1 MKAKKNILSAL
12 LAAVMLTGC
21 ANTTIEMESEQ
32 SSEPASEVIQPTA
45 EVTEPVSEPEPEPEP
60 EPQPVS
66 ITFTA
71 IGDNLIH
78 APIYRQAAAR
88 SQDGT
93 YDFAYAYEG
102 AADLIGGADI
112 TVMNQETLICGDEY
126 QPSTY
131 PMFNSPTQLGE
142 YMSQLGVDV
151 FTIANNHC
159 LDKGEQG
166 LSDCLDWYDE
176 HGYTRVGAYKNSEDR
191 ANIRTIEIDG
201 VTVSFLCYTEYLNGL
216 SLPAGSDLEIGMAFE
231 YDTIKEEIRAA
242 KEISDICVLSL
253 HWGTENSWVT
263 EDYQRQ
269 LAAEYG
275 EAGADVIIGTHP
287 HVLRGIEMIENSDG
301 RKTLCAYSLGNFI
314 SAQDAW
320 HNLIGGTLDFTV
332 SFMPGEDGIP
342 EISDVVFNPIVTHYE
357 SNWSDVRLYKL
368 QDYTPEL
375 AAVHGTR
382 AFSSFNIDMINEFL
396 HDQGLDEYMR

>member
-1 MKAKKNILSAL
+1 M
-12 LAAVMLTGC
+12 
-21 ANTTIEMESEQ
+21 
-32 SSEPASEVIQPTA
+32 
-45 EVTEPVSEPEPEPEP
+45 
-60 EPQPVS
+60 
-66 ITFTA
+66 
-71 IGDNLIH
+71 
-78 APIYRQAAAR
+78 
-88 SQDGT
+88 
-93 YDFAYAYEG
+93 
-102 AADLIGGADI
+102 
-112 TVMNQETLICGDEY
+112 
-126 QPSTY
+126 
-131 PMFNSPTQLGE
+131 
-142 YMSQLGVDV
+142 
-151 FTIANNHC
+151 
-159 LDKGEQG
+159 
-166 LSDCLDWYDE
+166 
-176 HGYTRVGAYKNSEDR
+176 
-191 ANIRTIEIDG
+191 
-201 VTVSFLCYTEYLNGL
+201 SFLCYTEYLNGL

-396 HDQGLDEYMR
+396 HDQGLDENMR